1 MISNKGILPCKLIS
15 EKYLHLREHNITN
28 NLKLLAQ
35 ITSTQRA
42 RYCDV
47 RLVDNKRNM
56 SLAARHVLL
65 ELKYQSPMN
74 HPRNV
79 CLYLSIHSLTFI

>member
-15 EKYLHLREHNITN
+15 EKYLHLWEHIITN
-28 NLKLLAQ
+28 NWKLLAQ
-35 ITSTQRA
+35 ITSTHRA
-42 RYCDV
+42 RYCNV

-79 CLYLSIHSLTFI
+79 

>member
-1 MISNKGILPCKLIS
+1 MISNKEFLPCKLIS

-28 NLKLLAQ
+28 NWKLLAQ

-42 RYCDV
+42 RYYNV
-47 RLVDNKRNM
+47 RFVDNKRNM

-74 HPRNV
+74 HPHNV
-79 CLYLSIHSLTFI
+79 